1 MEPPFSEPWQTS
13 SHWLNSHV
21 ESQGWVTL
29 SRSRW
34 NWPCLGYR
42 IFWGPWDLL
51 GVALWVNCAR
61 MVSDPSRTWW
71 ADKSLKAQAAQVA
84 LMKLFH
90 SSFSWHR
97 KVIVNIT
104 GDATVLLILLC
115 LTYYKY
121 IAICPPQW
129 TPCFVLKVAQHP
141 HSSGLTASQYDS
153 GPTYGWVYSWP
164 RPVASR
170 GSRRIVEDMRSNKN
184 IPVGLRE
191 QHIAKCSYGLCQ
203 VATLAAHAQCTID
216 LNCLQSSTRQILK
229 WNWITYHYLATHSTV
244 LETLCVWVA
253 PSPKHSKTEHVYN
266 LLQLA
271 KEECL
276 TAMVLGVLLA
286 EAFGFVWYYCPE

>member
-1 MEPPFSEPWQTS
+1 M
-13 SHWLNSHV
+13 
-21 ESQGWVTL
+21 
-29 SRSRW
+29 
-34 NWPCLGYR
+34 
-42 IFWGPWDLL
+42 
-51 GVALWVNCAR
+51 
-61 MVSDPSRTWW
+61 
-71 ADKSLKAQAAQVA
+71 
-84 LMKLFH
+84 
-90 SSFSWHR
+90 
-97 KVIVNIT
+97 NIT

-229 WNWITYHYLATHSTV
+229 
-244 LETLCVWVA
+244 
-253 PSPKHSKTEHVYN
+253 
-266 LLQLA
+266 
-271 KEECL
+271 
-276 TAMVLGVLLA
+276 
-286 EAFGFVWYYCPE
+286 